1 MQSVFQGKLLFAP
14 MPAARFW
21 ARIDRSSQT
30 GTRVDISRPSGYV
43 DVFAPEGHQV
53 ARWLELE
60 RVLYYLPAGQTGP
73 VDWPEPALIWPPH
86 CPECG
91 RVLELKFRHRD
102 SAAYWGC
109 AWPVCE
115 VTRPFTLHPDEQ
127 AALDGFG
134 PVDVEEWALKAQ
146 KVSWS
151 AQVRRKRQAL
161 EMVSMARVNG
171 TARMCLEKEAC

>member
-1 MQSVFQGKLLFAP
+1 MTQGKPISTP
-14 MPAARFW
+14 MPPAQFW

-30 GTRVDISRPSGYV
+30 GTRVKISRPSGWV

-60 RVLYYLPAGQTGP
+60 RVLYYLPAGETGP
-73 VDWPEPALIWPPH
+73 VDWPDPARIWPPH

-91 RVLELKFRHRD
+91 KVFKLKFRNRD

-115 VTRPFTLHPDEQ
+115 ERRPFTLHPDEQ
-127 AALDGFG
+127 KELDGFG
-134 PVDVEEWALKAQ
+134 PVDVEDWGLGAQ

-151 AQVRRKRQAL
+151 AQVARKRDQL
-161 EMVSMARVNG
+161 EVVSMARVNG
-171 TARMCLEKEAC
+171 TARMELEKEAC